1 MWISKTPLRASF
13 LGGGT
18 DYPSYFRNHPGA
30 VLGGTIDKHVYIQA
44 LPLAPFAEQKFR
56 VTYRTTE
63 SVNDVDQIQHPVI
76 RETMRLH
83 QWNEP
88 LNIATMSDLPGG
100 TGLGSSSAFTVGF
113 INLLHRM
120 RGVEVTRYELARQA
134 IHMEQ
139 TILMENVGVQDQL
152 HAAFG
157 GLARYEF
164 TGETFTIEPLRLT
177 SRRLGLINS
186 SMLLVYSGEAR
197 SASAVVANQESRTVA
212 GANSAYLREMY
223 EMTNIGKS
231 ILEEDGSDLAAL
243 QRFCELLD
251 HGWSLKRRLGNSVS
265 TQQIDEIYTRGKAM
279 GAMGGKLLGAGG
291 GGFVLFLADASIH
304 GEFRKVFGQQSVI
317 SVGLTNGGSVVRH
330 LSDH

>member
-18 DYPSYFRNHPGA
+18 DYPSHFRSHPGA

-44 LPLAPFAEQKFR
+44 LPLAPIAEQKFR

-63 SVNDVDQIQHPVI
+63 SVDTIDEIRHPVI
-76 RETMRLH
+76 RETLKLH
-83 QWNEP
+83 GWTDP

-120 RGVEVTRYELARQA
+120 RGKELTRYELARQA

-139 TILMENVGVQDQL
+139 VILNENVGVQDQI

-164 TGETFTIEPLRLT
+164 SGDTFSIEPLRLT
-177 SRRLGLINS
+177 TSRLTLINR
-186 SMLLVYSGEAR
+186 SMILVYTGAQR
-197 SASAVVANQESRTVA
+197 SASAVLQSQEARTQSGSNA
-212 GANSAYLREMY
+212 DYLREMY
-223 EMTNIGKS
+223 GMTQVGTA
-231 ILEEDGSDLAAL
+231 ILEAEGDDLAAL
-243 QRFCELLD
+243 GRFAELLD
-251 HGWSLKRRLGNSVS
+251 HGWRLKQQLSTAVTTSAIDDLYTAGKELGA
-265 TQQIDEIYTRGKAM
+265 K
-279 GAMGGKLLGAGG
+279 GGKLLGAGG
-291 GGFVLFLADASIH
+291 GGFVLFMVDPDLHPAF
-304 GEFRKVFGQQSVI
+304 EERFGKQNIIPI
-317 SVGLTNGGSVVRH
+317 SMTNGGSTVAWV
-330 LSDH
+330 S